1 MPRVKSVA
9 TVTTADGF
17 CAGLQVTNEFFN
29 SFPVY
34 NLYDATQTGL
44 VIGTAN
50 DLYKMSP
57 QLLHMAKIYTSPDA
71 NDPTGDTLAVK
82 IILEDAD
89 VPGVTVETMTCGNYQ
104 SGPELET
111 HVICNNYSTV
121 TQFASKTKN
130 SNGAL
135 TSLTVNSIPV

>member
-1 MPRVKSVA
+1 MPRVKSVS

-29 SFPVY
+29 TFPVY
-34 NLYDATQTGL
+34 DLFDATQTGL

-50 DLYKMSP
+50 DLYKMAP

-111 HVICNNYSTV
+111 HVICNDFSTV

>member
-1 MPRVKSVA
+1 MPRIKSVS

-29 SFPVY
+29 TFPVY
-34 NLYDATQTGL
+34 NLFDATQTGL

-57 QLLHMAKIYTSPDA
+57 SLLHMAKIYTSPDA
-71 NDPTGDTLAVK
+71 NDPFGDTLALK
-82 IILEDAD
+82 IVLEKAD

-104 SGPELET
+104 SGPGLET
-111 HVICNNYSTV
+111 HVICNDYSTV
-121 TQFASKTKN
+121 TQLASKTKT
-130 SNGAL
+130 SNGAI
-135 TSLTVNSIPV
+135 TELTVNSLPV